1 MKNVDSKLLLG
12 LVVGAAVGA
21 AVGYLAATDKREQL
35 LEELNG
41 VVGKV
46 KEGFNS
52 ALAKYKEG
60 KAEIAKT
67 TEEIVAELSCMEKD
81 AGEIFRELK
90 KDLSAYVE
98 LKLELLKLNTY
109 ERTGKVIAVLSYG
122 VILLFLAFFA
132 ILFIFLALGFFL
144 GDLFGSVGSG
154 FGVVAVLY
162 LLLIGIIVMNK
173 DRISNKV
180 LNVVIS
186 ALTTNDDKTNAT
198 DNEQSATDTTGET
211 DF

>member
-67 TEEIVAELSCMEKD
+67 TEWHVSSC
-81 AGEIFRELK
+81 
-90 KDLSAYVE
+90 S
-98 LKLELLKLNTY
+98 
-109 ERTGKVIAVLSYG
+109 
-122 VILLFLAFFA
+122 
-132 ILFIFLALGFFL
+132 
-144 GDLFGSVGSG
+144 
-154 FGVVAVLY
+154 
-162 LLLIGIIVMNK
+162 
-173 DRISNKV
+173 RI
-180 LNVVIS
+180 
-186 ALTTNDDKTNAT
+186 T
-198 DNEQSATDTTGET
+198 DEQPNIKN
-211 DF
+211 